1 MYKCVGSC
9 AAVWEHFALCLV
21 LHSGLSICKVALFRG
36 QLSQFFFEISLV
48 GMSFAV
54 QMNRIDCLSSLHLR
68 FFASCSSVNPFPL
81 TRILRSLHASS
92 LVAIR
97 LLYLNWVSFSS
108 KLSGGT
114 VRSRSSIPC
123 FANSHLLFSAMS
135 SRLHCSLISFSF
147 GGVNTETAPPCLTHA
162 VDALCASFLELCR
175 LSQDV
180 NSSISNR
187 KNKSYFLLP
196 CYAWVR
202 RCWIVFIVE
211 KTQFKLRWYLLT
223 ISVPAFCG
231 F

>member
-1 MYKCVGSC
+1 MYKCVESC

-54 QMNRIDCLSSLHLR
+54 QMNRIDCLSSLHSR
-68 FFASCSSVNPFPL
+68 FFASCSSVDPFPL

-108 KLSGGT
+108 KLSGGI

-123 FANSHLLFSAMS
+123 FANSHLLFSAMR
-135 SRLHCSLISFSF
+135 SRPHCSLISFSF
-147 GGVNTETAPPCLTHA
+147 GAVNTETAPPCLTH
-162 VDALCASFLELCR
+162 VLMPCVPRSLSYVGCRKMSMQVFLIGRINPIFCCHFMHGFVGVESGLLFR
-175 LSQDV
+175 KL
-180 NSSISNR
+180 NSNYVGICSP
-187 KNKSYFLLP
+187 Y
-196 CYAWVR
+196 
-202 RCWIVFIVE
+202 
-211 KTQFKLRWYLLT
+211 
-223 ISVPAFCG
+223 
-231 F
+231 